1 MKSGQRG
8 PLSPS
13 RLFDLRSRTTG
24 IAGGRKRKAFA
35 VAREMHTRLVA
46 IGVNVVPADPWAI
59 LYATFGIA
67 PNSSINRIASD
78 LDVDRDDLNM
88 VMGRLCSELA
98 CHEKHLT
105 AEQFLAAVERAKNS

>member
-1 MKSGQRG
+1 MRNSQRG

-13 RLFDLRSRTTG
+13 RLFALRSRTTG
-24 IAGGRKRKAFA
+24 LAEGRKRKASA

-46 IGVNVVPADPWAI
+46 QGIDAVPADPWMV

-67 PNSSINRIASD
+67 PSSPLQRIAND

-88 VMGRLCSELA
+88 TMGRLCSELA
-98 CHEKHLT
+98 MHDGYLT
-105 AEQFLAAVERAKNS
+105 ADQFLDAVKRARSA